1 MKKIKYLG
9 FLPVMGLLMTFA
21 GCGDPVMPEP
31 PTTDL
36 KANITIREL
45 ISMFPSSTNYA
56 AIDTALYIEGVVT
69 GNDVGGS
76 LYKKI
81 YVQDESAGIDIEIEM
96 TQNCHKYPVGQRLV
110 IDLNGLA
117 FGRYGGQA
125 QIGRQGG
132 VQTGRLYE
140 SECDAHFHR
149 KGYASA
155 SEAIAPTPLR
165 LSDATRSRY
174 VGMLVRFDSV
184 YFTEGGKLPFA
195 DVTAT
200 LAGNAQDNTLA
211 DCNPENDET
220 LILRVSQYALFAMD
234 TLPTG
239 CGSVIGILGIYNST
253 PQLFVRDK
261 NDLVGFDEE

>member
-1 MKKIKYLG
+1 MIKYFGALSVAG
-9 FLPVMGLLMTFA
+9 ILMICA

-45 ISMFPSSTNYA
+45 ISMFPSSSNYA
-56 AIDTALYIEGVVT
+56 AIDTALYIEAVVT

-81 YVQDESAGIDIEIEM
+81 YVQDESAGIDVEIEM
-96 TQNCHKYPVGQRLV
+96 TQNCNKYPVGQRLV

-132 VQTGRLYE
+132 VQTERLYE
-140 SECDAHFHR
+140 SDCDEHFHR

-155 SEAIAPTPLR
+155 AEEIAPASIK

-200 LAGNAQDNTLA
+200 LSGNAQNNTLA
-211 DCNPENDET
+211 DYNDSDET

-239 CGSVIGILGIYNST
+239 CGSIIGILGNYNGT
-253 PQLFVRDK
+253 PQLFIRDK
-261 NDLVGFDEE
+261 NDLIGFEE

>member
-9 FLPVMGLLMTFA
+9 LLPVMGLLMTFA

-45 ISMFPSSTNYA
+45 INMYPSSIKYA

-125 QIGRQGG
+125 QIGRQG
-132 VQTGRLYE
+132 VQTERLYE
-140 SECDAHFHR
+140 SECDEHFHR
-149 KGYASA
+149 KGYTSA
-155 SEAIAPTPLR
+155 SEAIAPMPLK

-174 VGMLVRFDSV
+174 VGMLVRFDEVKFS
-184 YFTEGGKLPFA
+184 EAGIWAFA
-195 DVTAT
+195 DVTADN
-200 LAGNAQDNTLA
+200 LSGNAQNDTIISC
-211 DCNPENDET
+211 DPDNDEK
-220 LILRVSQYALFAMD
+220 LLLRVSQYALFAMD
-234 TLPTG
+234 TLPSG
-239 CGSVIGILGIYNST
+239 CGSIIGILGSYNGT
-253 PQLFVRDK
+253 PQLFIRDK
-261 NDLVGFDEE
+261 NDLIGFEGK

>member
-1 MKKIKYLG
+1 MKMIKYFGALSVAG
-9 FLPVMGLLMTFA
+9 ILMICA

-45 ISMFPSSTNYA
+45 TLMYPSSTNYA

-81 YVQDESAGIDIEIEM
+81 YVQDESAGIDVEIEM
-96 TQNCHKYPVGQRLV
+96 TQNCNKYPVGQRLV

-132 VQTGRLYE
+132 VQTERLYE
-140 SECDAHFHR
+140 SDCDEHFHR

-155 SEAIAPTPLR
+155 AEEIAPTPIK

-200 LAGNAQDNTLA
+200 LSGNAQNNTLA
-211 DCNPENDET
+211 DYNGGDET

-239 CGSVIGILGIYNST
+239 CGSIIGILGNYNGT
-253 PQLFVRDK
+253 PQLFIRDK
-261 NDLVGFDEE
+261 NDLIGFEE

>member
-9 FLPVMGLLMTFA
+9 LLSVAGILMTGV
-21 GCGDPVMPEP
+21 GCVGDPVMPEP

-36 KANITIREL
+36 TANITIRDF
-45 ISMFPSSTNYA
+45 INMYPAATTYA

-81 YVQDESAGIDIEIEM
+81 YVQDETAGIDVEIEM
-96 TQNCHKYPVGQRLV
+96 TNNSHKYPVGQRLV

-132 VQTGRLYE
+132 METSRLYE
-140 SECDAHFHR
+140 SECDEHFHR

-155 SEAIAPTPLR
+155 AEEVVPTTIK
-165 LSDATRSRY
+165 LSDASRSRY
-174 VGMLVRFDSV
+174 VGMLVRFDNV
-184 YFTEGGKLPFA
+184 HFPKAGQQPFA

-200 LAGNAQDNTLA
+200 LSGNAQNDSIA
-211 DCNPENDET
+211 DCDPTSFET

-234 TLPTG
+234 TLPYG
-239 CGSVIGILGIYNST
+239 CGSLVGILGNYNGT
-253 PQLFVRDK
+253 PQFFIRDK
-261 NDLVGFDEE
+261 NDLIGFEE